1 MYDIRHLN
9 DNEISVS
16 AGEAAFPV
24 PFREGLLYSS
34 PARGTWTIAHTSMLI
49 PGSHQIFVC
58 PSCCLR
64 GVVLSAEEMGAMERF
79 SMLEFTDDHILRGD
93 LEDMIIEGVSGI
105 LNEMPKKPTCV
116 LLYTSCVQ
124 HFLNIDLN
132 LVYRECAKAHPEV
145 DFIDCYMLPTMRK
158 HFSPEKMQ
166 WRQLY
171 RAVKKLPEDAH
182 LANVIGSFYE
192 IQPESELF
200 EIFNNAGV
208 RVSQLPTMVSYDEY
222 KHMGAAAM
230 NLFFHPVVDFA
241 AKDMEKRLGQKAV
254 YMPVS
259 FNYEEIRRSEM
270 NLAEALREILCAGG
284 EFHAEDARTG
294 EGAAENIYVGNVH
307 AADPCNIPEIR
318 LPDYDALQKEAEE
331 ALAGA
336 LDVIGQTPIAL
347 DFSAVTRPL
356 SLARMLLEHGFC
368 VRRIYADA
376 FAPEEKGDFEVIRE
390 RFPDVKIF
398 PMTQPGMRVA
408 GRNAP
413 EFLAIGQKATYFTG
427 TRHFVNLVEN
437 GGLYGFRGITRI
449 AQMMVEAFETEKN
462 PRDFIEIKALGCA
475 ENCARLADVG
485 GGNGAKRTD
494 AGCGNGVIPADDSRR
509 NDRAEM
515 SGGGGMV

>member
-1 MYDIRHLN
+1 
-9 DNEISVS
+9 
-16 AGEAAFPV
+16 
-24 PFREGLLYSS
+24 
-34 PARGTWTIAHTSMLI
+34 
-49 PGSHQIFVC
+49 
-58 PSCCLR
+58 
-64 GVVLSAEEMGAMERF
+64 
-79 SMLEFTDDHILRGD
+79 
-93 LEDMIIEGVSGI
+93 
-105 LNEMPKKPTCV
+105 
-116 LLYTSCVQ
+116 
-124 HFLNIDLN
+124 
-132 LVYRECAKAHPEV
+132 
-145 DFIDCYMLPTMRK
+145 
-158 HFSPEKMQ
+158 
-166 WRQLY
+166 
-171 RAVKKLPEDAH
+171 
-182 LANVIGSFYE
+182 
-192 IQPESELF
+192 
-200 EIFNNAGV
+200 
-208 RVSQLPTMVSYDEY
+208 MVSYDEY

-318 LPDYDALQKEAEE
+318 LSDYDALQKEAEE
-331 ALAGA
+331 ALARA

-356 SLARMLLEHGFC
+356 SLARMLLEHGFS
-368 VRRIYADA
+368 VKRIYADA

-398 PMTQPGMRVA
+398 PMTQPGMRVTR
-408 GRNAP
+408 RNAP

-437 GGLYGFRGITRI
+437 GGLYGFKGIVKI
-449 AQMMVEAFETEKN
+449 ARMMIEAFETEKN

-475 ENCARLADVG
+475 ENCARLEGAG
-485 GGNGAKRTD
+485 CGNGEKLAGAGCGNGGKRTD
-494 AGCGNGVIPADDSRR
+494 AGCGNDVILADDSCR
-509 NDRAEM
+509 NDRTET
-515 SGGGGMV
+515 SGGGETV

>member
-9 DNEISVS
+9 DNEISVR
-16 AGEAAFPV
+16 AGDAAFPV

-64 GVVLSAEEMGAMERF
+64 GVVLSAEEMGAMDRF

-105 LNEMPKKPTCV
+105 LDEMPKKPSCV

-171 RAVKKLPEDAH
+171 RAVKKLPEDVH

-192 IQPESELF
+192 IQPDSELF
-200 EIFNNAGV
+200 EIFREAGV

-230 NLFFHPVVDFA
+230 NVFFHPVVDFA

-270 NLAEALREILCAGG
+270 SLSEALREILCAGG
-284 EFHAEDARTG
+284 EIREENTYTGDAHT
-294 EGAAENIYVGNVH
+294 AS
-307 AADPCNIPEIR
+307 PCDVPEIR
-318 LPDYDALQKEAEE
+318 LPDYEELQKEAEE
-331 ALAGA
+331 TLVGALA
-336 LDVIGQTPIAL
+336 VIGQTPIAL

-390 RFPDVKIF
+390 RFPDVQLF
-398 PMTQPGMRVA
+398 PMTQPGMRVT
-408 GRNAP
+408 RRDAP

-437 GGLYGFRGITRI
+437 GGLYGFRGIIKI
-449 AQMMVEAFETEKN
+449 AHMMVEAFRTEKN
-462 PRDFIEIKALGCA
+462 PRDFIEIKALGCT
-475 ENCARLADVG
+475 ENCARLAD
-485 GGNGAKRTD
+485 D
-494 AGCGNGVIPADDSRR
+494 GCR
-509 NDRAEM
+509 NDRAET
-515 SGGGGMV
+515 SGGGKMV

>member
-9 DNEISVS
+9 DNEISVR
-16 AGEAAFPV
+16 AGDAAFPV

-64 GVVLSAEEMGAMERF
+64 GVVLSAEEMGAMDRF

-105 LNEMPKKPTCV
+105 LDEMPKKPTCV

-171 RAVKKLPEDAH
+171 RAVKKLPEDVH

-192 IQPESELF
+192 IQPESEFF
-200 EIFNNAGV
+200 EIFREAGV

-230 NLFFHPVVDFA
+230 NVFFHPVVDFA

-270 NLAEALREILCAGG
+270 NLAEALREI
-284 EFHAEDARTG
+284 
-294 EGAAENIYVGNVH
+294 
-307 AADPCNIPEIR
+307 R
-318 LPDYDALQKEAEE
+318 LPDYDTLEKEAEE
-331 ALAGA
+331 ALSGA
-336 LDVIGQTPIAL
+336 LAVIGQTPIAL

-408 GRNAP
+408 GRDSL

-437 GGLYGFRGITRI
+437 GGLYGFKGIVKI
-449 AQMMVEAFETEKN
+449 ARMMIEAFETEKN

-475 ENCARLADVG
+475 ENCARLEDADC
-485 GGNGAKRTD
+485 GNDVKCTG
-494 AGCGNGVIPADDSRR
+494 AGCGNGVKRAGTGCR
-509 NDRAEM
+509 NGRAEAP
-515 SGGGGMV
+515 GGGETI

>member
-171 RAVKKLPEDAH
+171 RAVKKLPEDVH

-192 IQPESELF
+192 IRPESELF
-200 EIFNNAGV
+200 EIFKNAGV

-222 KHMGAAAM
+222 KRMGAAAM
-230 NLFFHPVVDFA
+230 NIFFHPVVDFA

-270 NLAEALREILCAGG
+270 SLSEALREILCAGG
-284 EFHAEDARTG
+284 EIRE
-294 EGAAENIYVGNVH
+294 ENTYAGDVH
-307 AADPCNIPEIR
+307 TASSCDVPEIR
-318 LPDYDALQKEAEE
+318 LPDYEELQKEAEE
-331 ALAGA
+331 ALTGA
-336 LDVIGQTPIAL
+336 LAVIGQTPIAL

-390 RFPDVKIF
+390 RFPDVQLF
-398 PMTQPGMRVA
+398 PMTQPGMRVTR
-408 GRNAP
+408 RNAP

>member
-9 DNEISVS
+9 DNEISVR
-16 AGEAAFPV
+16 AGDAAFPV

-64 GVVLSAEEMGAMERF
+64 GVVLSAEEMGAMDRF

-105 LNEMPKKPTCV
+105 LDEMPKKPTCV

-200 EIFNNAGV
+200 EIFREAGV

-230 NLFFHPVVDFA
+230 NVFFHPVVDFA

-259 FNYEEIRRSEM
+259 FNYEEIRRSEI
-270 NLAEALREILCAGG
+270 NLAEALR
-284 EFHAEDARTG
+284 
-294 EGAAENIYVGNVH
+294 
-307 AADPCNIPEIR
+307 EIR

-390 RFPDVKIF
+390 RFPDVKIY

-408 GRNAP
+408 GRNA
-413 EFLAIGQKATYFTG
+413 EQFLAIGQKATYFTG

-437 GGLYGFRGITRI
+437 GGLYGFKGIVKI
-449 AQMMVEAFETEKN
+449 ARMMTEAFETEKN

-475 ENCARLADVG
+475 ENCARLEGAG
-485 GGNGAKRTD
+485 CGNGAKRTD
-494 AGCGNGVIPADDSRR
+494 AGCGNGEKQAGAGCGNDVISADDSCR
-509 NDRAEM
+509 NDSAET
-515 SGGGGMV
+515 SGGGETV

>member
-9 DNEISVS
+9 DNEISVR
-16 AGEAAFPV
+16 AGDAAFPV

-64 GVVLSAEEMGAMERF
+64 GVVLSAEEMGAMDRF

-105 LNEMPKKPTCV
+105 LDEMPKKPTCV

-171 RAVKKLPEDAH
+171 RAVKKLPEDVH

-200 EIFNNAGV
+200 EIFREAGV
-208 RVSQLPTMVSYDEY
+208 RVSQLPTMVSYGEY
-222 KHMGAAAM
+222 KQMGSAAM
-230 NLFFHPVVDFA
+230 NIFFHPVVDFA
-241 AKDMEKRLGQKAV
+241 ARDMEKRLGQKAV

-259 FNYEEIRRSEM
+259 FNYGEIERSERA
-270 NLAEALREILCAGG
+270 LAEALAGILGADGETHAGDLRVG
-284 EFHAEDARTG
+284 GAPSEEMHTG
-294 EGAAENIYVGNVH
+294 EVSAEELGNV
-307 AADPCNIPEIR
+307 PEEW
-318 LPDYDALQKEAEE
+318 LPDYESPRIEAEN

-336 LDVIGQTPIAL
+336 LDVIGQMPIAL

-376 FAPEEKGDFEVIRE
+376 FVPEEKDDFEVIRE
-390 RFPDVKIF
+390 RFPDVRIF

-408 GRNAP
+408 RRDAN

-437 GGLYGFRGITRI
+437 GGLYGFRGSKRI
-449 AQMMVEAFETEKN
+449 AERMIEAFETEKN

-485 GGNGAKRTD
+485 G
-494 AGCGNGVIPADDSRR
+494 
-509 NDRAEM
+509 EM
-515 SGGGGMV
+515 V

>member
-1 MYDIRHLN
+1 MTVGSHHLGEYDMYDLRHQK
-9 DNEISVS
+9 DTQIKIAVR
-16 AGEAAFPV
+16 AGDAAFPV
-24 PFREGLLYSS
+24 PFKEGLLYSS

-64 GVVLSAEEMGAMERF
+64 GVVLSAEEMGAMDRF

-105 LNEMPKKPTCV
+105 LDEMPKKPTCV

-171 RAVKKLPEDAH
+171 RAVKKLPEERK
-182 LANVIGSFYE
+182 LANVIGAFYE
-192 IQPESELF
+192 IQQDSELF
-200 EIFNNAGV
+200 EIMKNAGM

-222 KHMGAAAM
+222 KHMGAAVM
-230 NLFFHPVVDFA
+230 NLYFHPVVDFA
-241 AKDMEKRLGQKAV
+241 ARDMEKRLGQRAV

-259 FNYEEIRRSEM
+259 FNFEEIEQSERK
-270 NLAEALREILCAGG
+270 LAEILREIVHTG
-284 EFHAEDARTG
+284 EESSGEDAHG
-294 EGAAENIYVGNVH
+294 GDMPYAW
-307 AADPCNIPEIR
+307 
-318 LPDYDALQKEAEE
+318 LPDYELLRREAGK
-331 ALAGA
+331 ALARA
-336 LDVIGQTPIAL
+336 HDVIGQTEIAL

-356 SLARMLLEHGFC
+356 SLARMLLEHGFN

-376 FAPEEKGDFEVIRE
+376 FAPEEKGDFDVIRE
-390 RFPDVKIF
+390 RYPYVQIF
-398 PMTQPGMRVA
+398 PMTQPGMRIA
-408 GRNAP
+408 RRSGADY
-413 EFLAIGQKATYFTG
+413 LAIGQKATYFTG

-437 GGLYGFRGITRI
+437 GGLFGFKGITKI
-449 AQMMVEAFETEKN
+449 AALMTEAFETEKN
-462 PRDFIEIKALGCA
+462 PRDYIEIKALGCA
-475 ENCARLADVG
+475 ENCARLE
-485 GGNGAKRTD
+485 D
-494 AGCGNGVIPADDSRR
+494 AGCRI
-509 NDRAEM
+509 
-515 SGGGGMV
+515 GGGAV

>member
-9 DNEISVS
+9 DNEISVR
-16 AGEAAFPV
+16 AGDAAFPV

-64 GVVLSAEEMGAMERF
+64 GVVLSAAEMGAMDRF

-93 LEDMIIEGVSGI
+93 LEDMIIEGVFGI
-105 LNEMPKKPTCV
+105 LDEMPKKPTCV

-171 RAVKKLPEDAH
+171 RAVKKLQEDVH

-192 IQPESELF
+192 IQPDSELF
-200 EIFNNAGV
+200 DIFKNAGV

-230 NLFFHPVVDFA
+230 NVFFHPVVDFA

-270 NLAEALREILCAGG
+270 TLSAALREILCAGG
-284 EFHAEDARTG
+284 EIREANTYAGDAHT
-294 EGAAENIYVGNVH
+294 AS
-307 AADPCNIPEIR
+307 PCNVPEIR
-318 LPDYDALQKEAEE
+318 LPDYEELQKEAEE

-336 LDVIGQTPIAL
+336 LAVIGQTPIAL

-376 FAPEEKGDFEVIRE
+376 FAPEEKGDFEIIWE
-390 RFPDVKIF
+390 RFPDVQLF
-398 PMTQPGMRVA
+398 PMTQPGMRVT
-408 GRNAP
+408 RRDAP

-437 GGLYGFRGITRI
+437 GGLYGFRGIIKI
-449 AQMMVEAFETEKN
+449 AHMMVEAFRTEKN
-462 PRDFIEIKALGCA
+462 PRDFIEIKALGCT
-475 ENCARLADVG
+475 ENCARLADAG
-485 GGNGAKRTD
+485 CGNGAKRID
-494 AGCGNGVIPADDSRR
+494 AGCGNGVILADGGCR
-509 NDRAEM
+509 NDRAET
-515 SGGGGMV
+515 SGGGKMV

>member
-222 KHMGAAAM
+222 KRMGAAAM
-230 NLFFHPVVDFA
+230 NIFFHPVVDFA

-270 NLAEALREILCAGG
+270 SLSGALREILCADG
-284 EFHAEDARTG
+284 EIHE
-294 EGAAENIYVGNVH
+294 ENTCAGDVH
-307 AADPCNIPEIR
+307 TASPCDVPEIR
-318 LPDYDALQKEAEE
+318 LPDYEELQKEAEE
-331 ALAGA
+331 ALTGA
-336 LDVIGQTPIAL
+336 LAVIGQTPIAL

-390 RFPDVKIF
+390 RFPDVQLF
-398 PMTQPGMRVA
+398 PMTQPGMRVTR
-408 GRNAP
+408 RNAP

>member
-1 MYDIRHLN
+1 MYDMRHLN
-9 DNEISVS
+9 DNEISVR
-16 AGEAAFPV
+16 AGDAAFPV

-64 GVVLSAEEMGAMERF
+64 GVVLSAEEMGAMDRF

-171 RAVKKLPEDAH
+171 RAVKKLPEDVH
-182 LANVIGSFYE
+182 LANIIGSFYE

-200 EIFNNAGV
+200 EIFREAGV

-230 NLFFHPVVDFA
+230 NVFFHPVVDFA

-270 NLAEALREILCAGG
+270 NLAEALREI
-284 EFHAEDARTG
+284 
-294 EGAAENIYVGNVH
+294 
-307 AADPCNIPEIR
+307 R
-318 LPDYDALQKEAEE
+318 LPDYDALEKEAEE

-336 LDVIGQTPIAL
+336 LAVIGQTPIAL

-356 SLARMLLEHGFC
+356 SLARMLLEHGFS

-398 PMTQPGMRVA
+398 PMTQPGMRVTR
-408 GRNAP
+408 RNAE

-437 GGLYGFRGITRI
+437 GGLYGFKGITEI
-449 AQMMVEAFETEKN
+449 AHMMVEAFKTEKN

-475 ENCARLADVG
+475 ENCARLEDAG
-485 GGNGAKRTD
+485 CGNGAKRTD
-494 AGCGNGVIPADDSRR
+494 ACCGNGVILGDDSCG
-509 NDRAEM
+509 NDSAET
-515 SGGGGMV
+515 SGGGETV

>member
-64 GVVLSAEEMGAMERF
+64 GVVLSAEEMGAMDRF

-171 RAVKKLPEDAH
+171 RAVKKLPEDRH

-200 EIFNNAGV
+200 EIFKNAGV

-259 FNYEEIRRSEM
+259 FNYEEIRRSETILSETLRDILYVEEEIRAE
-270 NLAEALREILCAGG
+270 NIYAGDVHAEDPCDVPEIQLPDYELLRKEAEESLAEAL
-284 EFHAEDARTG
+284 T
-294 EGAAENIYVGNVH
+294 
-307 AADPCNIPEIR
+307 
-318 LPDYDALQKEAEE
+318 
-331 ALAGA
+331 
-336 LDVIGQTPIAL
+336 VIGQTPIAL

-376 FAPEEKGDFEVIRE
+376 FAPEEKGDFEVIRD
-390 RFPDVKIF
+390 RFPDVQIY

-408 GRNAP
+408 RRNA
-413 EFLAIGQKATYFTG
+413 EQFLAIGQKATYFTG

-437 GGLYGFRGITRI
+437 GGLYGFRGITGI
-449 AQMMVEAFETEKN
+449 AQMMIEAFETEKN

-475 ENCARLADVG
+475 ENCARLEDAG
-485 GGNGAKRTD
+485 CGNGAKRTD
-494 AGCGNGVIPADDSRR
+494 AGCRNGVISADAGCRYDS
-509 NDRAEM
+509 AET
-515 SGGGGMV
+515 SGEGETV

>member
-9 DNEISVS
+9 DNEISVR
-16 AGEAAFPV
+16 AGDAAFPV

-64 GVVLSAEEMGAMERF
+64 GVVLSAEEMGAMDRF

-105 LNEMPKKPTCV
+105 LDEMPKKPTCV

-171 RAVKKLPEDAH
+171 RAVKKLPEDVH

-192 IQPESELF
+192 IQPDSELF
-200 EIFNNAGV
+200 EIFRGAGV

-230 NLFFHPVVDFA
+230 NVFFHPVVDFA

-259 FNYEEIRRSEM
+259 FNYEEIRQSETT
-270 NLAEALREILCAGG
+270 LSAALREILCAGG
-284 EFHAEDARTG
+284 EIREENTYAGDAHT
-294 EGAAENIYVGNVH
+294 AS
-307 AADPCNIPEIR
+307 PCDVPEIR
-318 LPDYDALQKEAEE
+318 LPDYEELQKEAEE
-331 ALAGA
+331 TLAGA
-336 LDVIGQTPIAL
+336 LAVIGQTPIAL

-390 RFPDVKIF
+390 RFPDVQLF
-398 PMTQPGMRVA
+398 PMTQPGMRVT
-408 GRNAP
+408 RRDAP

-437 GGLYGFRGITRI
+437 GGLYGFRGIIKI
-449 AQMMVEAFETEKN
+449 AHMMVEAFRTEKN
-462 PRDFIEIKALGCA
+462 PRDFIEIKALGCT
-475 ENCARLADVG
+475 ENCARLADAG
-485 GGNGAKRTD
+485 CANGAKRID
-494 AGCGNGVIPADDSRR
+494 AGSGNGVILADDGCR
-509 NDRAEM
+509 NDRAET
-515 SGGGGMV
+515 SGGGKMV